1 METQTLQPDVDIRD
15 VFADEAVINYAVT
28 DNSHAFML
36 AEEIL
41 SRQKEGI
48 WEETQLFEV
57 KLPEQDGQM
66 IMILAKGRSDY
77 ETLLLKYFVNEDPDE
92 ANVLY
97 WQPVLSIYDDDME
110 RNPGLYL
117 DIEIDNS

>member
-110 RNPGLYL
+110 RNPGLYI